1 MSNNDISN
9 NNTERQ
15 LIAALKKHQYSAF
28 EDFYDLYA
36 PVFFGTIKRTLYK
49 EDVSQETLKSVF
61 NTIWTSIDS
70 YDPSKERLFTWAMR
84 ISGKEIS
91 AQKIDIVLKELFY
104 CQEH

>member
-1 MSNNDISN
+1 MNNIQISN
-9 NNTERQ
+9 NNIEKQ
-15 LIAALKKHQYSAF
+15 LIAALKKHQYKAF

-36 PVFFGTIKRTLYK
+36 PAFFGTIKTTLYK
-49 EDVSQETLKSVF
+49 EDISQETLKNVF

-91 AQKIDIVLKELFY
+91 TKKIDIVLKELFY